1 MAADGMVGQKPI
13 GAALAK
19 GLGPLEMEVLDVI
32 WEMGQATSR
41 EIFEKMR
48 ERKRLGQSTVLTVL
62 RRLSDRGI
70 LHRDAGGDVYVY
82 SPVMARRELGGRMID
97 DVVNRIFGGAVE
109 PVIAHLL
116 ERKDLK
122 DQDLERL
129 TVLRGRLEQQ

>member
-1 MAADGMVGQKPI
+1 MVGQKPI

-32 WEMGQATSR
+32 WVMGQATSR

-82 SPVMARRELGGRMID
+82 SPVMERRELGGRMID

-122 DQDLERL
+122 GQDLERL